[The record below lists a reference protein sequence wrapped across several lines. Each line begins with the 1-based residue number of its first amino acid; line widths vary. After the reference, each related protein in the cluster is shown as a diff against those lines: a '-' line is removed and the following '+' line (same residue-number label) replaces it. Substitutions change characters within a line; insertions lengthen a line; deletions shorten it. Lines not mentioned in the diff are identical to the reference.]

1 MVSGTVICA
10 DLFLAVYILFT
21 KGLTMVYK
29 LILDWGIWGSVD
41 FDTVQQVSA
50 G

>member
-10 DLFLAVYILFT
+10 DLFLADYMLIT
-21 KGLTMVYK
+21 KGLTMVHK
-29 LILDWGIWGSVD
+29 LILDGGSAD
-41 FDTVQQVSA
+41 SDTVQQVSA